1 MFHGS
6 KGNLQLLRDD
16 EMDDALS
23 KVFRFRE
30 IRRHLGRRIPNFKLP
45 LLGSK
50 GSLTEHLSPI
60 SIVLDNVFLFVCLEG
75 PQCFGR
81 RANVKLA
88 LVNHKVVWV
97 DVREPALG

>member
-60 SIVLDNVFLFVCLEG
+60 SIVLDNVFLCVCPEG

-88 LVNHKVVWV
+88 LVNHEVIWI
-97 DVREPALG
+97 DVRKPALG